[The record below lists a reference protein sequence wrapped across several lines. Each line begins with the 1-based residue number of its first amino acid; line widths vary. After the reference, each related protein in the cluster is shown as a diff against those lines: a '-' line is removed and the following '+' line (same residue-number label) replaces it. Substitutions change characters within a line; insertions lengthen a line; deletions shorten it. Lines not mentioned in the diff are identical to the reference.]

1 MAQFEI
7 TIKKESYLKLTVD
20 AKDKLDAMI
29 LAKQKAKNREGWTH
43 DSYDIVKIKTI

>member
-7 TIKKESYLKLTVD
+7 TIKKESYLKLVIN

-43 DSYDIVKIKTI
+43 DSYDVTKIKTI

>member
-7 TIKKESYLKLTVD
+7 TIKKESYLNLVVD
-20 AKDKLDAMI
+20 TKDKLDAII

-43 DSYDIVKIKTI
+43 DSYDVVKIKTI

>member
-7 TIKKESYLKLTVD
+7 TVKKESYLKLTVT
-20 AKDKLDAMI
+20 AKDQIEAMI

-43 DSYDIVKIKTI
+43 DSYDVVKIKTI